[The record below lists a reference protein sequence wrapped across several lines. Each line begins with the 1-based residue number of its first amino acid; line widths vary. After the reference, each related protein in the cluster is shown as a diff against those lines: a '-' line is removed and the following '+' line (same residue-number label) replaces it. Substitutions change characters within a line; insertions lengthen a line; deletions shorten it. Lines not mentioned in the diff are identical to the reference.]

1 MLLLT
6 TVSRCMDIVHFTV
19 DNFDTSFRNDV
30 NQLVDA
36 SGVSRDWARRED
48 NGIAGLELHL
58 TVGSVSDTREGRHR
72 LPLTT
77 CTEDQNLACRVVFDF
92 IWLDKGSLR
101 SFDVAKL
108 DTVDNGLFHRTSK
121 DRNLASSLNS
131 GIRCLLETED
141 I

>member
-1 MLLLT
+1 MLLLA
-6 TVSRCMDIVHFTV
+6 TVSRCMDIVNLAV

-36 SGVSRDWARRED
+36 SSVSRDWARRED
-48 NGIAGLELHL
+48 NGIAGLELYL
-58 TVGSVSDTREGRHR
+58 TVGSVGDTREGCHR
-72 LPLTT
+72 LTLTT

-108 DTVDNGLFHRTSK
+108 DSVDNGLFHRTTK
-121 DRNLASSLNS
+121 DSDLAPSLNS
-131 GIRCLLETED
+131 SFCCLLETED